1 MKKNEILKLSEENN
15 LRLIRFLYC
24 DLAGVIRG
32 KTVHASQ
39 LPAKITEG
47 VGLTRAQNAVNL
59 FERAKPPSRSTLAIP
74 TRPMRTRFYG
84 TEPTPMILK

>member
-1 MKKNEILKLSEENN
+1 MKKKEVLKIAQEEN

-39 LPAKITEG
+39 LDSKIYEG
-47 VGLTRAQNAVNL
+47 VGLTRAQNAKAL
-59 FERAKPPSRSTLAIP
+59 HSSDLLSAL
-74 TRPMRTRFYG
+74 
-84 TEPTPMILK
+84 